1 MGLAI
6 RLEDNNSGERD
17 LNALKF
23 IDDIV
28 GLTEENRVSVA
39 KTRTDESMGNEGGS
53 LIVTVPNVA
62 KSLHVV
68 EAGLRDLVNMFLEGE
83 RLV

>member
-6 RLEDNNSGERD
+6 RLEDNSGERV

-28 GLTEENRVSVA
+28 GEPRRIELALSRRELMRAWAMS
-39 KTRTDESMGNEGGS
+39 
-53 LIVTVPNVA
+53 
-62 KSLHVV
+62 
-68 EAGLRDLVNMFLEGE
+68 EAV
-83 RLV
+83 